1 MSDNHTCWNCHIKA
15 PETDYCPSCH
25 RILPLVEDIN
35 YFSYLGLKKQ
45 LNLDLDELEKKF
57 YEMSRKYH
65 PDYFTNG
72 DDIEKEISIERTA
85 FLNSAYRILRDPV
98 QRAKYLL
105 QLEWGEI
112 PQEAK
117 KVPPEILMEV
127 MELQEKLQEEKF
139 EKDIEKKKILW
150 DELNHIRMDLKSK
163 LISLNSELDFLF
175 NKWDNLDSSAES
187 EISKS
192 TILKNISKNLSIR
205 AYLSTLISTYEN

>member
-1 MSDNHTCWNCHIKA
+1 MSDNHTCWNCHINA

-25 RILPLVEDIN
+25 RILPLVENIN

-45 LNLDLDELEKKF
+45 LKLDLDELEKRF

-65 PDYFTNG
+65 PDYFSNG
-72 DDIEKEISIERTA
+72 DNIEKEISIERTA
-85 FLNSAYRILRDPV
+85 FLNSAYKILRDPV

-112 PQEAK
+112 PMEEK

-127 MELQEKLQEEKF
+127 MDLQEKLQEEKF
-139 EKDIEKKKILW
+139 EKDSEKKKILGK
-150 DELNHIRMDLKSK
+150 ELEHIRTDLKHK
-163 LISLNSELDFLF
+163 LESLNSELESLF
-175 NKWDNLDSSAES
+175 EKWDSLDSSDES
-187 EISKS
+187 ENAKTS
-192 TILKNISKNLSIR
+192 ILKNLSKNLSIR